1 MIGRKLND
9 LDKWNKIA
17 RIRPRIKELWY
28 RGDLGLLDKRP
39 KLAIVGSRRMSSYGA
54 MIIEKWM
61 PELVAHGVVIVSGFM
76 YGVDQKAHS
85 ECLVNGG
92 ATIGVLG
99 WGIDRPAAEMDV
111 KLEKKMEES
120 GLLLSEYPG
129 PLEAALFMFPAR
141 NRIVAGMSD
150 AVLVIEA
157 AEKSGSLITA
167 DWAVRLGTP
176 LLALPGN
183 VTSRIS
189 KGTNWLIRENRAQM
203 VTEVSDVLRVLSL
216 DSFGGL
222 RTQCARDLRFA
233 RERQLVLVDPILELL
248 QTEPKMIDEI
258 VKITKMNIGEV
269 MGKLSEWEL
278 AGIVECRGG
287 RYFLL

>member
-1 MIGRKLND
+1 MIGKRVDGFEKRSEIG
-9 LDKWNKIA
+9 KIKPA
-17 RIRPRIKELWY
+17 VKELWY
-28 RGDLGLLDKRP
+28 RGNLDLLDRRP

-54 MIIEKWM
+54 MVLEKWM
-61 PELVAHGVVIVSGFM
+61 PELIANGVVIVSGFM

-85 ECLVNGG
+85 ECLTNGG

-99 WGIDRPAAEMDV
+99 WGIDRTPAEMDT
-111 KLEKKMEES
+111 KLEAKMEES
-120 GLLLSEYPG
+120 GLLISEYPG
-129 PLEAALFMFPAR
+129 SIEAALYMFPAR
-141 NRIVAGMSD
+141 NRIVAGISD

-167 DWAVRLGTP
+167 NWAIRMGKP

-189 KGTNWLIRENRAQM
+189 KGTNWLIAENKARM
-203 VTEVSDVLRVLSL
+203 VTEVGDVLTAL
-216 DSFGGL
+216 GL
-222 RTQCARDLRFA
+222 VGKKNK
-233 RERQLVLVDPILELL
+233 QLVLTDPILELL

-258 VKITKMNIGEV
+258 VKITKKSVGEV

-278 AGIVECRGG
+278 TGVVECRGG
-287 RYFLL
+287 RYYIV